1 MIRCKSVAELI
12 TSDRLKAA
20 SFRVRLEVK
29 LHLWMCR
36 YCARLA
42 RQIEQL
48 RIAASR
54 FAGSLDRETTGT
66 AGEELDD
73 RILKKVSGKSQ

>member
-12 TSDRLKAA
+12 TSDRLKNA
-20 SFRVRLEVK
+20 SFWVRLEVK

-48 RIAASR
+48 RTAASKL
-54 FAGSLDRETTGT
+54 AGSLDQEKAGT
-66 AGEELDD
+66 AGDELEA
-73 RILKKVSGKSQ
+73 RILRRVSGKSQ

>member
-12 TSDRLKAA
+12 TSGQINDA
-20 SFRVRLEVK
+20 SPWVRLEVK

-42 RQIEQL
+42 RQIKQL
-48 RIAASR
+48 GMAASKL
-54 FAGSLDRETTGT
+54 AGSFDQEMAGA
-66 AGEELDD
+66 AGEDLEA
-73 RILKKVSGKSQ
+73 RILRRVSGKSQ

>member
-12 TSDRLKAA
+12 TSDRLKNA
-20 SFRVRLEVK
+20 SLWVRLEVK

-42 RQIEQL
+42 RQIEQI
-48 RIAASR
+48 RTAASKL
-54 FAGSLDRETTGT
+54 AGSINRETVGT
-66 AGEELDD
+66 AGDELEA
-73 RILKKVSGKSQ
+73 RILRRVSSKSQ

>member
-12 TSDRLKAA
+12 TSDQLKDA
-20 SFRVRLEVK
+20 SLRVRLQVK

-48 RIAASR
+48 RLAAKLAR
-54 FAGSLDRETTGT
+54 SLDRETAGT
-66 AGEELDD
+66 AGDELEA